1 MVLKMKCPSAK
12 KTSWTLQC
20 IIHSTWNI
28 RCQMSTSTVFW
39 KCWLIRYSKG
49 YISPH
54 QTQIVEKI
62 VYTMLEQVERFHCE
76 IHNEILEKYTNLVCK
91 NLSTVDAG
99 HRSFMIDETTS
110 ISLRENISI
119 ISDGTTGLCT
129 WQVIK
134 LHASGFMI
142 IASPRNF
149 LLFFCL

>member
-1 MVLKMKCPSAK
+1 M
-12 KTSWTLQC
+12 
-20 IIHSTWNI
+20 
-28 RCQMSTSTVFW
+28 
-39 KCWLIRYSKG
+39 
-49 YISPH
+49 
-54 QTQIVEKI
+54 
-62 VYTMLEQVERFHCE
+62 ERFHCE

-134 LHASGFMI
+134 FHASGFMI

-149 LLFFCL
+149 LLFFLFIRLHSIWPNGALPTDRELRE

>member
-1 MVLKMKCPSAK
+1 
-12 KTSWTLQC
+12 
-20 IIHSTWNI
+20 
-28 RCQMSTSTVFW
+28 
-39 KCWLIRYSKG
+39 
-49 YISPH
+49 
-54 QTQIVEKI
+54 
-62 VYTMLEQVERFHCE
+62 MLEQVERFHCE

-134 LHASGFMI
+134 FHASGFMI

-149 LLFFCL
+149 LLFFLFIRLHSIWPNGALPTDRELRE